1 MEEAQKELDDAMKE
15 YMLENNVH
23 YFDYPLKF
31 DEYFLTTH
39 QNILAQIR
47 NNNIV
52 RFQYAG
58 TSMALYIK
66 QISIR
71 YGDGVLPQWDIT
83 LTDDVEIV
91 LNKIGQVTDDVSRMR
106 VQLTDLQRYYSE
118 NVIALLE
125 EKLSKVSPKDISR
138 TAKERRAGS
147 LGYAE
152 ALLISYN
159 KNKKYPLSYER
170 LYTHKA
176 PVRKRST
183 SVVEDY
189 SPDTIPDDM
198 QSTIFDIDDAE

>member
-1 MEEAQKELDDAMKE
+1 MAFLFGGGICAVGA
-15 YMLENNVH
+15 LEGI
-23 YFDYPLKF
+23 YD
-31 DEYFLTTH
+31 
-39 QNILAQIR
+39 
-47 NNNIV
+47 
-52 RFQYAG
+52 
-58 TSMALYIK
+58 
-66 QISIR
+66 R
-71 YGDGVLPQWDIT
+71 YGYHILEKT
-83 LTDDVEIV
+83 LRLIIGTWEGDVISLSANM
-91 LNKIGQVTDDVSRMR
+91 LNGTARLAYAYDE
-106 VQLTDLQRYYSE
+106 QLKEDLFK
-118 NVIALLE
+118 

-152 ALLISYN
+152 ALLIFYN